1 MKHKLTNEEVYEIIC
16 EAVEI
21 EKEFITEALPC
32 ELIGMNS

>member
-1 MKHKLTNEEVYEIIC
+1 MKHKLDKEMIYEIIC

-32 ELIGMNS
+32 